1 MLRMK
6 NRRMRLCNGVCV
18 YQQHRHGVWIKK
30 FRLLTMK
37 RDKIVKSEWI
47 KLPDGDVMKQVGQEG
62 YTSLGITELDKIKET
77 DMKKNN

>member
-1 MLRMK
+1 
-6 NRRMRLCNGVCV
+6 
-18 YQQHRHGVWIKK
+18 
-30 FRLLTMK
+30 MK